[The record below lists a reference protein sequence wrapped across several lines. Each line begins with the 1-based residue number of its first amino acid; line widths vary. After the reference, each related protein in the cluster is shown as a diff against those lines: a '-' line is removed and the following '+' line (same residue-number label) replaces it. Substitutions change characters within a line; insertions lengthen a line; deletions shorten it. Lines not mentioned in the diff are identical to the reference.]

1 MKNLLQLHFYAEK
14 EGKKHASLWVYI
26 LCGSVASSGQAKSIL
41 RFKSTYR
48 RLFPTTLLR
57 AFAPKG
63 EWDFCPEN
71 EKNRLRCGQI
81 DHDRAGFR

>member
-14 EGKKHASLWVYI
+14 EGKKHASLWV
-26 LCGSVASSGQAKSIL
+26 
-41 RFKSTYR
+41 KSTYR

-63 EWDFCPEN
+63 AWDFCPEN

-81 DHDRAGFR
+81 DHVRAGFR

>member
-14 EGKKHASLWVYI
+14 EGK
-26 LCGSVASSGQAKSIL
+26 
-41 RFKSTYR
+41 TYR

-63 EWDFCPEN
+63 AWDFCPKN

-81 DHDRAGFR
+81 DHGRAGFR